1 MYWKRKYK
9 PNLSESLNKEEL
21 MKLDSKKLEKI
32 GREHGVELDR
42 RRTKESLVNTL
53 YQHL

>member
-1 MYWKRKYK
+1 MFRNSKYK
-9 PNLSESLNKEEL
+9 PYISNSLNKEEL

-53 YQHL
+53 YEVL

>member
-1 MYWKRKYK
+1 MYWNRKYK
-9 PNLSESLNKEEL
+9 PYISNSLNKEEL